1 MTGWYFR
8 SNFVFLGKPSGS
20 CVENPPQN
28 PDRGGTA
35 WLCGEGFRARNA
47 EAMKRTILLLSLL
60 LAAAAYAQPSE
71 PAVNYY
77 AKDGTVQASDGT
89 VYSVDGADSPS
100 IIIANAENR
109 YSRAGA
115 SPSLYYRDGRR
126 LETVE
131 EYESVN
137 GVVED
142 QEIVNRILRDMF
154 TDEQIVALR
163 NLRLPL
169 AVGCMVNPETGVQL
183 EVSFVIGNYPEMT
196 SLPPDFYRTF
206 EKRLKEEVRW
216 NVNDFAKQ
224 LKYMFGLTIFNFRKL
239 PLTSELE
246 EKSAE

>member
-1 MTGWYFR
+1 
-8 SNFVFLGKPSGS
+8 
-20 CVENPPQN
+20 
-28 PDRGGTA
+28 
-35 WLCGEGFRARNA
+35 
-47 EAMKRTILLLSLL
+47 MKRTILLLSLL

-109 YSRAGA
+109 YSRAGT

-137 GVVED
+137 GAVED

-183 EVSFVIGNYPEMT
+183 EVSFVIGNYPELT
-196 SLPPDFYRTF
+196 SLPPDFYRAL

-216 NVNDFAKQ
+216 HVNDFAKQ

>member
-1 MTGWYFR
+1 MKR
-8 SNFVFLGKPSGS
+8 LII
-20 CVENPPQN
+20 
-28 PDRGGTA
+28 
-35 WLCGEGFRARNA
+35 LCG
-47 EAMKRTILLLSLL
+47 LL
-60 LAAAAYAQPSE
+60 LAAAGYAQTPE
-71 PAVNYY
+71 PVVNYY
-77 AKDGTVQASDGT
+77 AKDGTVSATDGT
-89 VYSVDGADSPS
+89 VYCVDGADSPT
-100 IIIANAENR
+100 ITICNAENR
-109 YSRAGA
+109 YTAADA
-115 SPSLYYRDGRR
+115 SPSLYYKDGRR

-137 GVVED
+137 GAVED

-216 NVNDFAKQ
+216 HVNDFAKQ

-239 PLTSELE
+239 PLTSELHQIKPGLE
-246 EKSAE
+246 EINQGEEVGLHH

>member
-1 MTGWYFR
+1 
-8 SNFVFLGKPSGS
+8 
-20 CVENPPQN
+20 
-28 PDRGGTA
+28 
-35 WLCGEGFRARNA
+35 
-47 EAMKRTILLLSLL
+47 
-60 LAAAAYAQPSE
+60 
-71 PAVNYY
+71 
-77 AKDGTVQASDGT
+77 
-89 VYSVDGADSPS
+89 
-100 IIIANAENR
+100 
-109 YSRAGA
+109 
-115 SPSLYYRDGRR
+115 
-126 LETVE
+126 
-131 EYESVN
+131 
-137 GVVED
+137 
-142 QEIVNRILRDMF
+142 MF

-246 EKSAE
+246 EKPAE

>member
-1 MTGWYFR
+1 
-8 SNFVFLGKPSGS
+8 
-20 CVENPPQN
+20 
-28 PDRGGTA
+28 
-35 WLCGEGFRARNA
+35 
-47 EAMKRTILLLSLL
+47 MKRLIILCCLLF
-60 LAAAAYAQPSE
+60 AAAGYGQTPE

-77 AKDGTVQASDGT
+77 AKDGIVSATDGT
-89 VYSVDGADSPS
+89 VYCIDGADSS
-100 IIIANAENR
+100 IITISNAENR

-137 GVVED
+137 GAVED
-142 QEIVNRILRDMF
+142 QEIVNRILREMF

-169 AVGCMVNPETGVQL
+169 AVGCTVDPETGIQL
-183 EVSFVIGNYPEMT
+183 EVKFAIGNYPEMT

-216 NVNDFAKQ
+216 HVND

-239 PLTSELE
+239 PLTSELHQFKPGLE
-246 EKSAE
+246 EVNLGEEVGLHH

>member
-1 MTGWYFR
+1 MLKIRRRT
-8 SNFVFLGKPSGS
+8 PI
-20 CVENPPQN
+20 
-28 PDRGGTA
+28 GGAA

-137 GVVED
+137 GAVED

-163 NLRLPL
+163 NLRLTL

>member
-1 MTGWYFR
+1 MKR
-8 SNFVFLGKPSGS
+8 LV
-20 CVENPPQN
+20 V
-28 PDRGGTA
+28 
-35 WLCGEGFRARNA
+35 LCG
-47 EAMKRTILLLSLL
+47 LL

-115 SPSLYYRDGRR
+115 SPSLYYKDGRR

-137 GVVED
+137 GAVED

-169 AVGCMVNPETGVQL
+169 AVGCAVNPETGVQL

-216 NVNDFAKQ
+216 HVNDFAKQ
-224 LKYMFGLTIFNFRKL
+224 LKYMFGLTVLNFRKL
-239 PLTSELE
+239 PLTSELHPFKPGFE
-246 EKSAE
+246 EINLGEEVGSFH

>member
-1 MTGWYFR
+1 
-8 SNFVFLGKPSGS
+8 
-20 CVENPPQN
+20 
-28 PDRGGTA
+28 
-35 WLCGEGFRARNA
+35 
-47 EAMKRTILLLSLL
+47 MKRTILLLSLL

-137 GVVED
+137 GAVED

-163 NLRLPL
+163 NLRLPF
-169 AVGCMVNPETGVQL
+169 AVGCTVDPETGVQL
-183 EVSFVIGNYPEMT
+183 EVKFAIGNYPEMT
-196 SLPPDFYRTF
+196 SLPPDFYATLER
-206 EKRLKEEVRW
+206 RLNEEVRW
-216 NVNDFAKQ
+216 HVNDFAKQ

-239 PLTSELE
+239 PLTSEL
-246 EKSAE
+246 

>member
-1 MTGWYFR
+1 
-8 SNFVFLGKPSGS
+8 
-20 CVENPPQN
+20 
-28 PDRGGTA
+28 
-35 WLCGEGFRARNA
+35 
-47 EAMKRTILLLSLL
+47 MKRTILLLSLL

-71 PAVNYY
+71 PVVNYY

-89 VYSVDGADSPS
+89 VYCVDGADSS
-100 IIIANAENR
+100 IITISNAENR
-109 YSRAGA
+109 YSTVDA

-137 GVVED
+137 GAVED
-142 QEIVNRILRDMF
+142 QEIVNRILREMF

-169 AVGCMVNPETGVQL
+169 AVGCAVNPETGVQF
-183 EVSFVIGNYPEMT
+183 EVSFVIGNYPELT
-196 SLPPDFYRTF
+196 SLPPDFYRAL

-224 LKYMFGLTIFNFRKL
+224 LKYMFGLTVLNFRKL
-239 PLTSELE
+239 PLTSELHQFKPGLE
-246 EKSAE
+246 EINQGEEVGLHH

>member
-1 MTGWYFR
+1 
-8 SNFVFLGKPSGS
+8 
-20 CVENPPQN
+20 
-28 PDRGGTA
+28 
-35 WLCGEGFRARNA
+35 
-47 EAMKRTILLLSLL
+47 MKRTILLLSLL

-89 VYSVDGADSPS
+89 VYCIDGADSPT
-100 IIIANAENR
+100 ITICNAENR
-109 YSRAGA
+109 YTAADA
-115 SPSLYYRDGRR
+115 SSSLYYKDGRR

-131 EYESVN
+131 EYESVD
-137 GVVED
+137 GAVAD
-142 QEIVNRILRDMF
+142 QEIVTRILREMF

-169 AVGCMVNPETGVQL
+169 AVGCTVNPETGVQL
-183 EVSFVIGNYPEMT
+183 EVTFAIGNYPEMT
-196 SLPPDFYRTF
+196 SLSPDFYRAF

-246 EKSAE
+246 EKPAE

>member
-1 MTGWYFR
+1 
-8 SNFVFLGKPSGS
+8 
-20 CVENPPQN
+20 
-28 PDRGGTA
+28 
-35 WLCGEGFRARNA
+35 
-47 EAMKRTILLLSLL
+47 MKRTILLLSLL
-60 LAAAAYAQPSE
+60 LAAAAYAQTPE

-137 GVVED
+137 GAVED

-246 EKSAE
+246 EESAE

>member
-1 MTGWYFR
+1 M
-8 SNFVFLGKPSGS
+8 
-20 CVENPPQN
+20 
-28 PDRGGTA
+28 
-35 WLCGEGFRARNA
+35 
-47 EAMKRTILLLSLL
+47 LLSLL
-60 LAAAAYAQPSE
+60 FAATGYGQTPE

-89 VYSVDGADSPS
+89 VYCIDGADSS
-100 IIIANAENR
+100 IITISNAENR
-109 YSRAGA
+109 YSTVDA
-115 SPSLYYRDGRR
+115 SPSLYYKDGRR

-137 GVVED
+137 GAVED

-169 AVGCMVNPETGVQL
+169 AVGCAVNPEDGVQL
-183 EVSFVIGNYPEMT
+183 EVSFVIGNYPELT
-196 SLPPDFYRTF
+196 SLSPDFYRTL

>member
-1 MTGWYFR
+1 
-8 SNFVFLGKPSGS
+8 
-20 CVENPPQN
+20 
-28 PDRGGTA
+28 
-35 WLCGEGFRARNA
+35 
-47 EAMKRTILLLSLL
+47 MKRTILLLSLL

-77 AKDGTVQASDGT
+77 AKDGTVQALDGT
-89 VYSVDGADSPS
+89 VYCVDGADSPT
-100 IIIANAENR
+100 ITICNAENR
-109 YSRAGA
+109 YTAADA
-115 SPSLYYRDGRR
+115 SSSLYYKDGRR

-131 EYESVN
+131 EYESVD
-137 GVVED
+137 GAVED

-169 AVGCMVNPETGVQL
+169 AVGCAVNPETGVQL
-183 EVSFVIGNYPEMT
+183 EVSFVIGNYPELT
-196 SLPPDFYRTF
+196 SLPPDFYRAL

-216 NVNDFAKQ
+216 HVNDFAKQ

-246 EKSAE
+246 EKPAE

>member
-1 MTGWYFR
+1 MKR
-8 SNFVFLGKPSGS
+8 LVI
-20 CVENPPQN
+20 
-28 PDRGGTA
+28 
-35 WLCGEGFRARNA
+35 LCG
-47 EAMKRTILLLSLL
+47 LL
-60 LAAAAYAQPSE
+60 LAVAGYGQTPE
-71 PAVNYY
+71 PVTNYY

-89 VYSVDGADSPS
+89 VYCIDGADSS
-100 IIIANAENR
+100 IITIANAENR
-109 YSRAGA
+109 YSTVDA
-115 SPSLYYRDGRR
+115 SPSLYYKDGRR

-137 GVVED
+137 GAVED

-169 AVGCMVNPETGVQL
+169 AVGCTVDPETGVQL
-183 EVSFVIGNYPEMT
+183 EVKFAIGNYPEMT

-246 EKSAE
+246 EKPAE